1 MIFPKEYKYIG
12 VSNHL
17 KSCNNINNIYFL
29 SKYVIEMN
37 INNKNE
43 INYRIIKVTHEGKDI
58 LRKIK
63 KKKIIAENKDI

>member
-17 KSCNNINNIYFL
+17 KSSNNINNIYFL

-37 INNKNE
+37 MNNKNE
-43 INYRIIKVTHEGKDI
+43 MSYRIIKVIHEGKDI

-63 KKKIIAENKDI
+63 KKKNNCRE